1 MFLGSKV
8 SSGLEHRL
16 RTPAGVDMFISVKK
30 EKKYGVL
37 GSSDECDEGALWCGF
52 LSKKAKKY
60 STLKKT
66 VGAAKRGL

>member
-16 RTPAGVDMFISVKK
+16 PTPAGVDMFISVKK

-37 GSSDECDEGALWCGF
+37 GSSDECDEGALWCSF
-52 LSKKAKKY
+52 LSKKAQKY
-60 STLKKT
+60 NTLKT
-66 VGAAKRGL
+66 VGAATRGL